1 MYFTEKTFNLRAFTG
16 VLMSENEEIIDLK
29 KAEETEAFFL
39 RSNPLREYTSFE
51 KQRMYEAKLAELQS
65 IFSVLSDDM
74 KKLAQDT
81 IESVARMSVELKE
94 LELVN
99 MKNGQVEKYNNGGG
113 QKGNKASVS
122 AEAYNKLKKTYLADM
137 KFLTDLLKPDEDK
150 LQPTDKSVLE
160 KFAKMK

>member
-1 MYFTEKTFNLRAFTG
+1 MN
-16 VLMSENEEIIDLK
+16 ENIKDVDLK
-29 KAEETEAFFL
+29 KEEETEAFFL

-51 KQRMYEAKLAELQS
+51 KQRMYEAKLAELQGV
-65 IFSVLSDDM
+65 FSVLSDDM

-113 QKGNKASVS
+113 QRGNKSSVS
-122 AEAYNKLKKTYLADM
+122 AEAYNKLKKTYLADI
-137 KFLTDLLKPDEDK
+137 KFLTDLLKPSDDENDNSG
-150 LQPTDKSVLE
+150 DILE